1 MQIDELI
8 KKIVGVNMLAGPLAG
23 GQKAVYKC
31 EINGQIN
38 ALKFI
43 NSNFALE

>member
-8 KKIVGVNMLAGPLAG
+8 KKMVGVSVLDGPLTG

-43 NSNFALE
+43 KWSYVKI